1 MYVSVRGWIDV
12 AREQQ
17 DAVEAVIAA
26 ADRDLYSGGWTFP
39 ARPFNWS
46 LYVFYGGSIREAALP
61 WLREQVSLIAALPPV
76 DEDGDMPVGLFVL
89 TDERSPAVS
98 VWEIRDGRV
107 DDRPAPELA
116 CGLSRLT
123 LPALTSDFRFWR
135 AASVLVVDVPARFRP
150 ALADVVARLAAL
162 DYEGLKRDGIDPS
175 PDDAD
180 LSMWI
185 RNYGETGATIVPL
198 PDVAWAKAEAWPIEA
213 HPDQWFAVLDLWTQ
227 EEGMSDLSLEA
238 TVTESSGEVTVVIHN
253 IHVL

>member
-26 ADRDLYSGGWTFP
+26 ADKDLYSG
-39 ARPFNWS
+39 
-46 LYVFYGGSIREAALP
+46 
-61 WLREQVSLIAALPPV
+61 
-76 DEDGDMPVGLFVL
+76 
-89 TDERSPAVS
+89 
-98 VWEIRDGRV
+98 
-107 DDRPAPELA
+107 
-116 CGLSRLT
+116 
-123 LPALTSDFRFWR
+123 
-135 AASVLVVDVPARFRP
+135 
-150 ALADVVARLAAL
+150 
-162 DYEGLKRDGIDPS
+162 RDGIDPS

-213 HPDQWFAVLDLWTQ
+213 HPDQWFAVVDLWTQ

-253 IHVL
+253 IRVL